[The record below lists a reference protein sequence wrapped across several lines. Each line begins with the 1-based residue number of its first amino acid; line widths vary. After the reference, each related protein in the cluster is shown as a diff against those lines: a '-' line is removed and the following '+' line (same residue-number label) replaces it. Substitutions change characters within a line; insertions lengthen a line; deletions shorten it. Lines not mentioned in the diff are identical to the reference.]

1 MAAPENPFAVSVQNP
16 ELTYSRGMYNKPQDY
31 VNKARLAAFGAKGE
45 LSPDL
50 EDLTAES
57 FEYSPEAQAYLNK
70 VDEYLSKTQ
79 GGPYEVSPYGF
90 SVTDRQT
97 GAARPLT
104 NEELMAL
111 AAKPDFENQF
121 AASFGDPTGE
131 EAWDIGRFAVRPDQ
145 EVRLINRDTGE
156 VVASGMGYE
165 GGSLAAKAAAGMFGQ
180 EGKKA
185 NFILQ
190 GASPGGDWQTITEHK
205 PEKSG
210 FGTFLD
216 ISLPMIAGAA
226 VGPLGLAKALGS
238 SALAAGVAAGGGTA
252 LSGALQG
259 RSFEDIVKS
268 AAISGLTAGALD
280 ASGVSKF
287 LAPTSGASAGATAP
301 VTNAVTSAIPAAGD
315 IVVTGIRNLAAP
327 VISSA
332 LSTIPSIANSA
343 AKYSNR
349 NLINDQAAGIEQLPE
364 ITATAQNF
372 RVPFTPPTTNLFGN
386 AQYSG
391 GENVRDTQPAD
402 EQEKFRDGEEIIVT
416 AQQPSLPVPGVN
428 PFSVPKVSTNFTE
441 PSNSGLTQDEIEVTA
456 KKTPEIP
463 VPYVDPLT
471 PRMDVTETLSD
482 VDKGPDTNKNSTL
495 DEVSKYMK
503 LLGLGVGLA
512 GNLFGGG
519 GSGKSPGKYSSTGR
533 LSSTFTDK
541 LPTPGQNGAFIVG
554 GLGGTAAD
562 RTLAARPVTDWYRY
576 GMGSAMDIPAG
587 ADLSRATSPYAGY
600 GPGTLGEE
608 TFKAVS
614 GIPEQPVGMA
624 HGGDMGYSRGSS
636 RESFAVEGPGTG
648 RSDDIPAVLSDG
660 EYVIDAETVALL
672 GDGSSKAGAKK
683 LDQMRVSIRKH
694 KGKNLAKGK
703 FSVNAKRPEAYM
715 SGGRI

>member
-131 EAWDIGRFAVRPDQ
+131 KAWDIGRFAVRPDQ
-145 EVRLINRDTGE
+145 DVRLINRDTGE
-156 VVASGMGYE
+156 VVASGKGYE

-190 GASPGGDWQTITEHK
+190 GASPGGDWETITEHK

-259 RSFEDIVKS
+259 RSFEDIAKS

-349 NLINDQAAGIEQLPE
+349 NLINDQAAGLDQLPE
-364 ITATAQNF
+364 TVVTAQTAKL
-372 RVPFTPPTTNLFGN
+372 PFTPPATNLFGN
-386 AQYSG
+386 IQYSG
-391 GENVRDTQPAD
+391 GENVRDTQPAE
-402 EQEKFRDGEEIIVT
+402 EQEKFRDGEEIVVT
-416 AQQPSLPVPGVN
+416 AQKPSLNLPTSPLEVAIADKYPTYTPPDTKPVTRENPKTGDEEIVVTAKDT
-428 PFSVPKVSTNFTE
+428 PFSVPSLAAIGSE
-441 PSNSGLTQDEIEVTA
+441 PIFKQD
-456 KKTPEIP
+456 PN
-463 VPYVDPLT
+463 DPLKK
-471 PRMDVTETLSD
+471 SD
-482 VDKGPDTNKNSTL
+482 TDKLIDYL
-495 DEVSKYMK
+495 K
-503 LLGLGVGLA
+503 LAGLGVSVLGGL
-512 GNLFGGG
+512 GGG
-519 GSGKSPGKYSSTGR
+519 GGGTGTGTGTGKLQPIFSA
-533 LSSTFTDK
+533 K
-541 LPTPGQNGAFIVG
+541 LPTPGEGGALKVG
-554 GLGGTAAD
+554 GLKGPTLGAAGTYSV
-562 RTLAARPVTDWYRY
+562 RPVTDWYRY
-576 GMGSAMDIPAG
+576 GMGPAMDIPAG
-587 ADLSRATSPYAGY
+587 TDLSGATSPYAGY
-600 GPGTLGEE
+600 GPGTLGQE
-608 TFKAVS
+608 TFKVVS
-614 GIPEQPVGMA
+614 GVPKQPTGMS
-624 HGGDMGYSRGSS
+624 HGGSMGYARGSS
-636 RESFAVEGPGTG
+636 RESFAVNGPGTG

-683 LDQMRVSIRKH
+683 LDQMRVNIRKH
-694 KGKNLAKGK
+694 KGRNLAKGK
-703 FSVNAKRPEAYM
+703 FSVNAKQPEKYL
-715 SGGRI
+715 SGGRA